1 MRSAPARHAQHLD
14 LASPLRPLDLHQR
27 HFEVLQPEIDREIIP
42 PVLVHPSGPPPF
54 SEEEELRMNQD
65 VWSRQVLRISSAP
78 LCSRNSESSQKA
90 RRALID
96 DDSKN
101 ARREAHRACR
111 SAAWPHPTPC
121 ILWAALN
128 HGPSGF
134 DSLDLG
140 FCATHFDR
148 DLHS

>member
-78 LCSRNSESSQKA
+78 LCSRNSESSHLF
-90 RRALID
+90 RPYLG
-96 DDSKN
+96 
-101 ARREAHRACR
+101 RENQGTQVCEIHHIAI
-111 SAAWPHPTPC
+111 PVNV
-121 ILWAALN
+121 I
-128 HGPSGF
+128 
-134 DSLDLG
+134 
-140 FCATHFDR
+140 
-148 DLHS
+148 